1 MEWFSPDHVK
11 EVFILS
17 EPDKIKNLA
26 TWSFGKDD
34 LKRTIPVHIV
44 KALYYFIEKTAGNG
58 C

>member
-44 KALYYFIEKTAGNG
+44 KALYYIQIPYFLK
-58 C
+58 